1 MRLGNKEVRP
11 ADAHDARRLRL
22 GNGKGRPADAHDV
35 WGVRLGNKEGRPADA
50 HDVLGCGWAMGKG
63 GQLMLMMFWGAAGQ

>member
-1 MRLGNKEVRP
+1 MRLGNEEGRP
-11 ADAHDARRLRL
+11 ADAHDARGLRL
-22 GNGKGRPADAHDV
+22 GNGK
-35 WGVRLGNKEGRPADA
+35 GRPADA